1 MIYNNLIEGTVM
13 KNLITST
20 VLGLLAA
27 GLFLSNAWSLPDDA
41 PGKVVFKAQKCS
53 SCHAIKSQ
61 GIAKSGGEESKDKEP
76 PDLSNVGTKR
86 TAAWMTK
93 SLLKKETIDD
103 AKHLKKFKGT
113 DDELEVITNWLATLK
128 TK

>member
-1 MIYNNLIEGTVM
+1 M

-41 PGKVVFKAQKCS
+41 PGKVIFKANKCS

-61 GIAKSGGEESKDKEP
+61 GIAKTAGEETKDKEP
-76 PDLSNVGTKR
+76 PDLSNVGTKHN
-86 TAAWMTK
+86 AAWMAK
-93 SLLKKETIDD
+93 YLLKKETLDD
-103 AKHLKKFKGT
+103 AKHLKKFKGS
-113 DDELEVITNWLATLK
+113 DEDLEVLTNWLATLK